1 MKRMLNKLKTLKNKR
16 NKCQSMQYSIENL
29 NEAIAFVG
37 VDKANWC
44 PITQELWIN
53 THIGDCLVH
62 EGAYIVKKPN
72 VGCYPLS
79 ERHFHR
85 LYVTKE
91 LQDNDI
97 VLTTIRKQYVKEDLR
112 NGVISVKTT
121 N

>member
-1 MKRMLNKLKTLKNKR
+1 MKRMLNNLKILKNKR
-16 NKCQSMQYSIENL
+16 NKYQAMQYSIENL
-29 NEAIAFVG
+29 NEAIAFIG

-53 THIGDCLVH
+53 THIGDCLVR

-91 LQDNDI
+91 LQDSDI